1 MFYIPRLWFVAKRV
15 EKRVFFSEVSGDVT
29 NLVQEFHLAFPP
41 GEMEGKGE
49 GGREGR
55 GREKCSEKQE
65 ERWEDDIYKVVC
77 DYTHRPKH

>member
-1 MFYIPRLWFVAKRV
+1 MKKKMFYIPRLWFVAKRV

-49 GGREGR
+49 GGREEGER
-55 GREKCSEKQE
+55 NAVRSKRKDERGGRERHLQGG
-65 ERWEDDIYKVVC
+65 V
-77 DYTHRPKH
+77 